1 MPRDVRE
8 TIDLLR
14 REAHVAGKPELA
26 RMFTASLIRIDEE
39 AEAVRRALKG
49 TKGNEPA

>member
-8 TIDLLR
+8 TIDFLR

-26 RMFTASLIRIDEE
+26 RMFTASLLRIDEE
-39 AEAVRRALKG
+39 AEAARRPPKKDEKA
-49 TKGNEPA
+49 